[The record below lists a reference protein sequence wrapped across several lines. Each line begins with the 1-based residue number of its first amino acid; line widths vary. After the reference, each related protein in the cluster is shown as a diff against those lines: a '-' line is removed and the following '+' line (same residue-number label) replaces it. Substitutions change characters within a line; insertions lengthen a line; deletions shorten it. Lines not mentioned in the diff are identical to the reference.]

1 MSMKIKKDDTIKIL
15 SGKDRG
21 KKSKVIRVLPREFK
35 IVAENVNLKKRHR
48 RSRRQDR
55 KGEVVLIP
63 APFSVSAVQLI
74 CPACGKPTRVRYR
87 LEANGKKVRVCKRCG
102 KTL

>member
-1 MSMKIKKDDTIKIL
+1 MKIKKDDTVKIL

-48 RSRRQDR
+48 RSRRKDR

-74 CPACGKPTRVRYR
+74 CPACGKPTRIGYR
-87 LEANGKKVRVCKRCG
+87 FGEENKKVRVCKKCG
-102 KTL
+102 KAI